1 MSQKGPALFQEPE
14 RFQKV
19 QFKAQEIF
27 INYLILE
34 FDVKLLAL
42 L

>member
-14 RFQKV
+14 SIKKV

-27 INYLILE
+27 NFCLIQEFQLKRLE
-34 FDVKLLAL
+34 LL
-42 L
+42 